1 MMMRSVIK
9 DLVAFID
16 YDDDDDDDEDADYND
31 EYDDEDGDDD
41 DGTCDKG
48 LSQLHP
54 PNRCLARTQ
63 LLRLDPPT
71 FSMTTMMIKT
81 ITMIR
86 MITMIMMITMRLP
99 LEQRF
104 KVVQEGEIS
113 VGRIGH

>member
-1 MMMRSVIK
+1 MMMMTMKIK
-9 DLVAFID
+9 AGHDQIVN
-16 YDDDDDDDEDADYND
+16 DDE
-31 EYDDEDGDDD
+31 
-41 DGTCDKG
+41 TCDKG
-48 LSQLHP
+48 LSRLHP

-113 VGRIGH
+113 VGCVGHRLIALEIGNIKDVQFFRTIF